1 MVEETK
7 QVAGVAGALGSLG
20 VDGKLFLAQLL
31 NFGVVLF
38 VMWKWVYTP
47 LLKVMDDRTKKIEQ
61 GLKDA
66 ADAAESRTRADEER
80 EKTILAART
89 EAKRI
94 VEEAA
99 TNAEAE
105 RITAA
110 ARTKTEV
117 ERIVAQGKERL
128 AMEKETLI
136 ADVRAEAADLVTRV
150 AEKVL
155 REKLDTA
162 ADKKLIKDALKD
174 LA

>member
-1 MVEETK
+1 MIEETK
-7 QVAGVAGALGSLG
+7 QAAGIAGALGSLG

-47 LLKVMDDRTKKIEQ
+47 LLKVMDERSKKIEQ

-66 ADAAESRTRADEER
+66 TDAAALRRSADEER
-80 EKTILAART
+80 DRIVLAARAD
-89 EAKRI
+89 AKQI

-99 TNAEAE
+99 VNAETE
-105 RITAA
+105 RVAA
-110 ARTKTEV
+110 TARTKTEV
-117 ERIVAQGKERL
+117 ERIVTQGKERL
-128 AMEKETLI
+128 AAEKQTLM
-136 ADVRAEAADLVTRV
+136 ASVRAEAADLVTAV

-155 REKLDTA
+155 REKLDAA

-174 LA
+174 IA

>member
-7 QVAGVAGALGSLG
+7 QAAGIAGALGSLG

-31 NFGVVLF
+31 NFGVVLL

-47 LLKVMDDRTKKIEQ
+47 LLKVMDERSKKIEQ

-66 ADAAESRTRADEER
+66 TDAAALRRSADEER
-80 EKTILAART
+80 DTIVLAARAD
-89 EAKRI
+89 AKRI

-99 TNAEAE
+99 ANADTE
-105 RITAA
+105 RVAA
-110 ARTKTEV
+110 TARTKTEV
-117 ERIVAQGKERL
+117 ERIVTQGKERL
-128 AMEKETLI
+128 AMEKETLM
-136 ADVRAEAADLVTRV
+136 ASVRAEAADLVTAV

-155 REKLDTA
+155 REKLDAA

-174 LA
+174 IA

>member
-7 QVAGVAGALGSLG
+7 QAAGVAGALGSLG

-31 NFGVVLF
+31 NFGVVLL

-47 LLKVMDDRTKKIEQ
+47 LLKVMDERSKKIEQ

-66 ADAAESRTRADEER
+66 TDAAALRRSADEER
-80 EKTILAART
+80 DTIVLAARAD
-89 EAKRI
+89 AKRI

-99 TNAEAE
+99 ANADTE
-105 RITAA
+105 RVAA
-110 ARTKTEV
+110 TARTKTEV
-117 ERIVAQGKERL
+117 ERIVTQGKERL
-128 AMEKETLI
+128 AMEKETLM
-136 ADVRAEAADLVTRV
+136 ASVRAEAADLVTAV

-155 REKLDTA
+155 REKLDAA

-174 LA
+174 IA